1 MQFVQEI
8 LSLSYRGLDHPFSLN
23 EFKDYLFKM
32 RENYLIQKYPGV
44 QYLRFLS
51 FSLSVFVASFFD
63 AFG

>member
-1 MQFVQEI
+1 MQLVQEI

-44 QYLRFLS
+44 QYLRFLL
-51 FSLSVFVASFFD
+51 FSLSAFVPSFFD